1 MAPAINKNTIANIES
16 KLVVTG
22 GERWTGTLNI
32 FKKVSFFFFLNLE
45 MKGLHSRSGLVS
57 VTEELKFL
65 FNFNYIK

>member
-32 FKKVSFFFFLNLE
+32 FKKVSFFFLNLE

-57 VTEELKFL
+57 EELKFL